1 MLTYKQTF
9 FYKITKKKRGG
20 GAGDYE
26 FDVNTMA
33 ILGISLW
40 ISEACSMRVI
50 PRRVR
55 WYFYFSIFE
64 RDKFRGVLDET

>member
-9 FYKITKKKRGG
+9 FYKITKKKGG
-20 GAGDYE
+20 GGDE